1 LDFSLH
7 GSDIAIRRVGTPLV
21 DATQPAPRPVAQSM
35 TLQEMQE
42 IDPYEFPVR

>member
-1 LDFSLH
+1 MH
-7 GSDIAIRRVGTPLV
+7 GSDIPIRRVGTPLV